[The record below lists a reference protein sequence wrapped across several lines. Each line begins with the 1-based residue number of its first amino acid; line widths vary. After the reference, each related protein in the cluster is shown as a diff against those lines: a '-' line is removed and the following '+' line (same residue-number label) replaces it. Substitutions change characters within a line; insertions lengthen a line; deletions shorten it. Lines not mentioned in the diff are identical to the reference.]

1 MMRLSDKVCVI
12 TGAANGMGAAEA
24 KLFAKEGAH
33 VILCDIQDE
42 LGTSLATDLTESGF
56 SAHYVHLDV
65 TKEDQWKKLISFITQ
80 KFSRLDVLVNNA
92 GISSSGPD
100 FLDTDAFD
108 KVMHVNSRSVFLGM
122 KSVIPLMEKQQKG
135 SIVNISSVSGM
146 IGQTF
151 VAMGYSGS
159 KAAVRLMTKSVAVQ
173 YATKGIRANS
183 VHPGVM
189 PPMTTSQGTAD
200 PEVRKGMIA
209 TIPMGRAGLVE
220 EVANAVLF
228 LASDESSYITG
239 AELPVD
245 GGQTAK

>member
-1 MMRLSDKVCVI
+1 MRLVNKICII
-12 TGAANGMGAAEA
+12 TGASNGMGAAEA
-24 KLFAKEGAH
+24 KLFAKEGAR

-42 LGTSLATDLTESGF
+42 LGKSLAADINKSGF

-65 TKEDQWKKLISFITQ
+65 TQEDQWESLISFIT
-80 KFSRLDVLVNNA
+80 KEFGRLDVLVNNA

-100 FLDTDAFD
+100 FLDTEQFD
-108 KVMHVNSRSVFLGM
+108 KVMHVNSKSVFLGM
-122 KSVIPLMEKQQKG
+122 KSVIPLMVKQQKG

-159 KAAVRLMTKSVAVQ
+159 KAAVRLMTKSVAIQ
-173 YATKGIRANS
+173 YAPKGIRANS

-200 PEVRKGMIA
+200 PEIRKGMIA
-209 TIPMGRAGLVE
+209 TVPMGRAGLIE

>member
-1 MMRLSDKVCVI
+1 MRLENKICVI
-12 TGAANGMGAAEA
+12 TGASNGMGAAEA
-24 KLFAKEGAH
+24 KLFAQNGAH

-42 LGTSLATDLTESGF
+42 TGISLTNEINQLGF
-56 SAHYVHLDV
+56 SAHYIHLDV
-65 TKEDQWKKLISFITQ
+65 TQEDNWNSLMSFVTKEFD
-80 KFSRLDVLVNNA
+80 RLDVLVNNA

-122 KSVIPLMEKQQKG
+122 KSVIPFMEKQHKG

-146 IGQTF
+146 IAQTY
-151 VAMGYSGS
+151 VHMGYSAS
-159 KAAVRLMTKSVAVQ
+159 KAAVRLMTKSVAVK
-173 YATKGIRANS
+173 YASKGIRANS
-183 VHPGVM
+183 VHPGIL

-200 PEVRKGMIA
+200 PEVRKGMISDV
-209 TIPMGRAGLVE
+209 PMGRAGLVE
-220 EVANAVLF
+220 EVGNAVLF

-245 GGQTAK
+245 GGLTAK

>member
-1 MMRLSDKVCVI
+1 MRLVNKICII
-12 TGAANGMGAAEA
+12 TGASNGMGAAEA

-42 LGTSLATDLTESGF
+42 LGKSLATDINESGF
-56 SAHYVHLDV
+56 LAHYVHLDV
-65 TKEDQWKKLISFITQ
+65 TKEDQWESLISFIT
-80 KFSRLDVLVNNA
+80 KEFGRLDVLVNNA

-100 FLDTDAFD
+100 FLDTEQFD
-108 KVMHVNSRSVFLGM
+108 KVMHVNSKSVFLGM
-122 KSVIPLMEKQQKG
+122 KSVIPLMVKQQKG

-159 KAAVRLMTKSVAVQ
+159 KAAVRLMTKSVAIQ
-173 YATKGIRANS
+173 YAPNGIRANS

-209 TIPMGRAGLVE
+209 SVPMGRAGLIE

-239 AELPVD
+239 VELPVD